1 MNIAKQLNGLELTAK
16 SLAEKHLNLVCKNS
30 KALEQVSSQRNCEI
44 QSGPELLQELVKQ
57 NKATV
62 RPITQEER
70 EYIFMN
76 NRFATTQE
84 KVYDGL
90 IVEFNI

>member
-1 MNIAKQLNGLELTAK
+1 MKEHLNGLELTAK
-16 SLAEKHLNLVCKNS
+16 SLAEKHLNLICKNS
-30 KALEQVSSQRNCEI
+30 TALEQVSGQRNCKV
-44 QSGPELLQELVKQ
+44 QTGPELLQELVKE

-76 NRFATTQE
+76 NRFATTE
-84 KVYDGL
+84 EEVYDGL